1 MSAERHI
8 DPERVIERA
17 RQVLEIESK
26 AVIDLSAR
34 VGNDF
39 VAATDLILCCHGK
52 LIVTGIG
59 KSGAIG
65 RKLAGTFSSTGTP
78 SLFFHPAEGVHG
90 DLGAVTG
97 QDLVLLLSYSGETD
111 ELIAIMPA
119 VKRMGAKVISLVG
132 NCGSTLGKYADIA
145 LDVSVTQEACPLGLA
160 PTASTTAMLALG
172 DALAL
177 AVMEV
182 RQFTKEDYAKFH
194 PAGALGR
201 RLTLRVE
208 DVMRTGEAVAV
219 VSESITVR
227 DALFAI
233 TKAGAGATN
242 VVDPKGNL
250 IGIITDGD
258 VRRHALTDENFLSK
272 TASEVMTGNP
282 KTITPDR
289 LATEALK
296 IMESLKIGEMPAV
309 KDSKVVGMVMLKD
322 LLEAGIV

>member
-194 PAGALGR
+194 PGGALGR